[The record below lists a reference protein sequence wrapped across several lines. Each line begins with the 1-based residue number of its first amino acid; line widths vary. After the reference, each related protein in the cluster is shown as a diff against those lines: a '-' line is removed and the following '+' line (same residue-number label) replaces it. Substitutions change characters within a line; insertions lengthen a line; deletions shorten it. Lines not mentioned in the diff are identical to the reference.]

1 MIKNKNF
8 KIVNIV
14 STNRDFN
21 YENYKNFLIINKQK
35 LKISDVNKKEY
46 LNIHDDIFLNNIT

>member
-8 KIVNIV
+8 NIVNIV

>member
-8 KIVNIV
+8 NIVNIV

-35 LKISDVNKKEY
+35 LKISDVNMKEY
-46 LNIHDDIFLNNIT
+46 LNIHDDIFKIIY